1 MASRVRTLK
10 FMCLAFCVL
19 SVLFIIAGRVP
30 IRDVPIELAY
40 AGLNAAFYGI
50 QKRAPIV
57 WKVGWIV
64 LAFGLLDF
72 FIQALSSIRRIPGA
86 SHPWVFRTFILVIGI
101 LVGLY
106 WGFWWRRQRPYFG
119 PGTDHES

>member
-1 MASRVRTLK
+1 MRILK
-10 FMCLAFCVL
+10 FMCLVFCVL

-40 AGLNAAFYGI
+40 ASLNAAAFYGI

-72 FIQALSSIRRIPGA
+72 FIEALSFTRRMPEA
-86 SHPWVFRTFILVIGI
+86 SHPWVFRTFILVSGT

-106 WGFWWRRQRPYFG
+106 WSFWWRRQKSYFW
-119 PGTDHES
+119 PRTDPES